1 MKLAASVE
9 FVWQLAGQ
17 EATRTGSARIEPD
30 HFFAAVL
37 KYAELP
43 ERELARVV
51 PETHI
56 AEEFTRDIATV
67 RRQLAAEGINSTIV
81 RRALR
86 AHLGKGDVRVAE
98 DMHRSDAAREMFDR
112 AGRIAEDANSEGLT
126 AEHLLAALLA
136 APTSAMRAVLA
147 VKRSPPNV
155 APNAISPLV
164 AECGKDLVQQCR
176 DGKVEAVGDLGAPS
190 KALLDQLTD
199 ARRRCIVLVGDRM
212 LAQNILMTV
221 ASTIAAGHVLSKL
234 QGLRLV
240 DVAANWPHGSDTAD
254 HSARLYAEAAA
265 TQDLVLVIWSTIG
278 TSVLS
283 TELKESVCKAGLRC
297 VIQMDEKLYEST
309 VKADSDWRRHSN
321 VMWLQQRAEL
331 DIPMEL

>member
-1 MKLAASVE
+1 MVA
-9 FVWQLAGQ
+9 Q
-17 EATRTGSARIEPD
+17 
-30 HFFAAVL
+30 
-37 KYAELP
+37 
-43 ERELARVV
+43 
-51 PETHI
+51 
-56 AEEFTRDIATV
+56 DIV
-67 RRQLAAEGINSTIV
+67 
-81 RRALR
+81 
-86 AHLGKGDVRVAE
+86 
-98 DMHRSDAAREMFDR
+98 
-112 AGRIAEDANSEGLT
+112 
-126 AEHLLAALLA
+126 
-136 APTSAMRAVLA
+136 
-147 VKRSPPNV
+147 
-155 APNAISPLV
+155 
-164 AECGKDLVQQCR
+164 
-176 DGKVEAVGDLGAPS
+176 
-190 KALLDQLTD
+190 
-199 ARRRCIVLVGDRM
+199 
-212 LAQNILMTV
+212 MTV

-309 VKADSDWRRHSN
+309 VKADSDWKRHSN